1 MYKNSSVFLF
11 HSRFVSIA
19 QLSCCRYS
27 ELCRVVRQLRIVSPP
42 IVDDAKSWLSR
53 TDVAA
58 VVMLLLLLLL
68 LLLLTES
75 RRLGL
80 KLLQMLSKLS
90 LLV

>member
-11 HSRFVSIA
+11 HSTFVSIA
-19 QLSCCRYS
+19 QLGCSRYS
-27 ELCRVVRQLRIVSPP
+27 ELCRVVSQLRIVSPP
-42 IVDDAKSWLSR
+42 IIDDAKSWLSR

-58 VVMLLLLLLL
+58 VVMLLLLLL